1 MSILQQLNLQA
12 HNLTQLIQLEHALEY
27 KPLSNAGMSSVLKR
41 MNVTDAT
48 VHGFRSTFRDYIGE
62 ETQFNPVIAE
72 HCLAHSVG
80 DATERAYA
88 RGDMLAKRFDM
99 VNIWAD
105 YVTSGLTNGSSTAT
119 RV

>member
-1 MSILQQLNLQA
+1 
-12 HNLTQLIQLEHALEY
+12 
-27 KPLSNAGMSSVLKR
+27 MSSVLKR
-41 MNVTDAT
+41 MKVNDAT

-105 YVTSGLTNGSSTAT
+105 YVTSMVRKDGST
-119 RV
+119 RAKTF

>member
-1 MSILQQLNLQA
+1 
-12 HNLTQLIQLEHALEY
+12 
-27 KPLSNAGMSSVLKR
+27 MSSVLKR
-41 MNVTDAT
+41 MKVNDAT

-105 YVTSGLTNGSSTAT
+105 YVTSKSYEY
-119 RV
+119 